1 MDQIKKA
8 VIDAAESMKEE
19 LLGLEKVLVQHQILL
34 TLTHCVN
41 VCVWN

>member
-19 LLGLEKVLVQHQILL
+19 LLGLSHYIHDNPELSYK
-34 TLTHCVN
+34 
-41 VCVWN
+41 